1 MRGSVG
7 ASLAA
12 REKSSA
18 ACAYWPR
25 APAIRPSP
33 CQPSAACG
41 VLQQG
46 PVRLLAG
53 GGLPRLPQRL
63 GAHRP
68 DTRIIA
74 ELLLEGVDIGQR
86 SEIALLSL
94 RFGDHA
100 QHQLGLG
107 GPPLVLG
114 LVLLLPRQRLL
125 LLLLLN
131 QLPRRLDVVGL
142 APRQA
147 RARHQCRQRRP
158 PQPAHRA
165 SDTARHHI
173 PHARQ
178 TAQYRHEARATR
190 HDQQGR
196 QQGHD
201 HHPVIL
207 TVVLPTFS
215 FRSSR
220 RLSRSRSPKR

>member
-12 REKSSA
+12 REIVRRLRVLA
-18 ACAYWPR
+18 AR
-25 APAIRPSP
+25 AGDQA
-33 CQPSAACG
+33 QPVPTVGGLRRA
-41 VLQQG
+41 QQG

-107 GPPLVLG
+107 GPPLFSASSSFC
-114 LVLLLPRQRLL
+114 RASLL

-173 PHARQ
+173 PMRDRPRNTKPAPPV
-178 TAQYRHEARATR
+178 TINRAGSRVTIIT
-190 HDQQGR
+190 
-196 QQGHD
+196 
-201 HHPVIL
+201 P
-207 TVVLPTFS
+207 
-215 FRSSR
+215 SS
-220 RLSRSRSPKR
+220 

>member
-12 REKSSA
+12 REIVRRLRVLA
-18 ACAYWPR
+18 AR
-25 APAIRPSP
+25 AGDQA
-33 CQPSAACG
+33 QPVPTVGGLRRA
-41 VLQQG
+41 QQG

-114 LVLLLPRQRLL
+114 LVLLLPRQL
-125 LLLLLN
+125 
-131 QLPRRLDVVGL
+131 
-142 APRQA
+142 
-147 RARHQCRQRRP
+147 C
-158 PQPAHRA
+158 
-165 SDTARHHI
+165 SCCCC
-173 PHARQ
+173 
-178 TAQYRHEARATR
+178 
-190 HDQQGR
+190 
-196 QQGHD
+196 
-201 HHPVIL
+201 
-207 TVVLPTFS
+207 
-215 FRSSR
+215 
-220 RLSRSRSPKR
+220 